1 VHLTGRIGIEG
12 DQVPLED
19 QRTHPAERLAGPVPV
34 DAVGYG
40 PKTLQR
46 VLRFRRFVTRRPPA
60 QPSVA
65 GASREHTVIGEDVA

>member
-46 VLRFRRFVTRRPPA
+46 VLRFRRFVTRIDADLQRSRAWLAPLA
-60 QPSVA
+60 NTPS
-65 GASREHTVIGEDVA
+65 